1 MFFMDPM
8 VGLGIIITSTKMMF
22 ICVIRILH
30 REIKERLKCVDGLQ
44 KYWREGRS
52 QRDKFMLNYREGL
65 DLQLELSAKCP
76 PHLCCVQH
84 LPRESHWAPPAL

>member
-8 VGLGIIITSTKMMF
+8 VGLGIIITSSTKMVF

-44 KYWREGRS
+44 QY
-52 QRDKFMLNYREGL
+52 
-65 DLQLELSAKCP
+65 
-76 PHLCCVQH
+76 
-84 LPRESHWAPPAL
+84 